1 MKQIDETAGRMG
13 FAMRHARKQC
23 RLSADEVA
31 ILLHI
36 TSAELL
42 SYERGTDKIPTD
54 IIERVFI
61 MGYKMMR
68 VRVLENSYRK
78 YRRIFRKLKQSGVDL
93 PQ

>member
-13 FAMRHARKQC
+13 FAMRQARKQC

-61 MGYKMMR
+61 MGYKMIR
-68 VRVLENSYRK
+68 VRTLENSYRK
-78 YRRIFRKLKQSGVDL
+78 YRRIFRKLKQSGMDINI
-93 PQ
+93 